1 MNARVVCGR
10 CRRPATVCWCD
21 HLPHLPTRTR
31 IVILQHPREREV
43 GIGTARMAHLALP
56 ESTLRVGLRFDD
68 LPLEGAALLFPGGAD
83 AGDVPP
89 PKTLIVV
96 DGTWPQARSLVKKNP
111 ALQTLPRIGFRPRR
125 PSQYR
130 IRREP
135 AEFCVSTIEALA
147 EVLHVL
153 EGGDFD
159 ALLEPFRVMVDKQL
173 WYRDVVRASRH
184 QVKKQKQRRPALEE
198 RLRAVWTRLV
208 CLQGEANAWPMHDP
222 ARQHPEVV
230 HFVALRPAT
239 GERYEAVIAP
249 RRPLAPLTPF
259 HIGVSDERL
268 RTGVSVAEWRQSWNT
283 FARPND
289 VIVQWGRFYSRLAAE
304 DGVVLPQ
311 ARVDLRGDLSQLR
324 GRGGTLEECV
334 TRLDAAL
341 EPPAFDGRAGRR
353 LAALTAVVKALVG

>member
-1 MNARVVCGR
+1 
-10 CRRPATVCWCD
+10 
-21 HLPHLPTRTR
+21 
-31 IVILQHPREREV
+31 V

-56 ESTLRVGLRFDD
+56 ESDLRVGVHFDD
-68 LPLEGAALLFPGGAD
+68 LPLEGAALLFPGGDD
-83 AGDVPP
+83 AAGVPP

-111 ALQTLPRIGFRPRR
+111 SLQTLPRIGFRPRR

-159 ALLEPFRVMVDKQL
+159 ALLQPFRVMVDKQL
-173 WYRDVVRASRH
+173 WYRDVVRAGRH
-184 QVKKQKQRRPALEE
+184 RVKKTRQPRPVLND
-198 RLRAVWTRLV
+198 RLRADWSRLV
-208 CLQGEANAWPMHDP
+208 CLQAEANGWPMHDP
-222 ARQHPEVV
+222 ARQDPEVV
-230 HFVALRPAT
+230 HFAACRPAT

-259 HIGVSDERL
+259 HIGLAGERL
-268 RTGVSVAEWRQSWNT
+268 RGGVSVEQWRESWNT
-283 FARPND
+283 FARPDD
-289 VIVQWGRFYSRLAAE
+289 VIVQWGRFYSRLAAKE
-304 DGVVLPQ
+304 GVALPP
-311 ARVDLRGDLSQLR
+311 ARVDLRGELSHLR

-334 TRLDAAL
+334 ERVHATP

-353 LAALTAVVKALVG
+353 LAALLAIVKALVA